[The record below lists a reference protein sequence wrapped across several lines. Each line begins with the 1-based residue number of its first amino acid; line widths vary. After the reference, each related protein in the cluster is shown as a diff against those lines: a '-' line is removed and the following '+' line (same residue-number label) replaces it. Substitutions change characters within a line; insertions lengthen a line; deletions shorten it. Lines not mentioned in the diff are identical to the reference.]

1 MEFWPIVI
9 IGCISWQT
17 SQVRTARFSHQSV
30 IKYGEIQDTQIK
42 VFASNP
48 IESLEYSGELVPLS
62 EVRLLAPV
70 VPSKIIC
77 IGMNYAAHAAEI
89 AQDLPD
95 EPLMFFKPVSSII
108 GPGDTI
114 VLPSQS
120 NQVELEVELAIVIGK
135 QAKDVSESEAT
146 GYIFGYTIGNDV
158 TARDLQFSDLQ
169 WARSKGFDTFCP
181 LGPWIETEFEPKG
194 KKIASRVQGL
204 PRQHSVT
211 NDMIYSI
218 EQIVSYVSQNV
229 TLFPGDVILTGSPA
243 GISRIDTGNTV
254 ECEIE
259 GIGVLSNPVK

>member
-1 MEFWPIVI
+1 MELWLTVI

-17 SQVRTARFSHQSV
+17 RQVRTARFSHQSV
-30 IKYGEIQDTQIK
+30 IKYGEIQDTQIL
-42 VFASNP
+42 VFNQNP
-48 IESLEYSGELVPLS
+48 IESLEYSGEVLALS

-70 VPSKIIC
+70 VPSKIVC

-108 GPGDTI
+108 GPGDAI
-114 VLPSQS
+114 VLPRQS
-120 NQVELEVELAIVIGK
+120 DQVELEVELAIIIGK
-135 QAKDVSESEAT
+135 QAKNISEAQAKEH
-146 GYIFGYTIGNDV
+146 IFGYTIGNDV

-181 LGPWIETEFEPKG
+181 LGPLIETDYEPKG
-194 KKIASRVQGL
+194 KKIASRVHGEA
-204 PRQHSVT
+204 RQHSVT

-243 GISRIDTGNTV
+243 GISRIDSGDLV